1 MSDLTTELRQMAD
14 EAQQARPR
22 AVAEIL
28 QNGDR
33 RRRRTLARRSA
44 AGLSAA
50 AAVAAVVVT
59 VTAMQPGAQEAHPP
73 SAQAARQ
80 QPQRAHLLPQ
90 EEQQRA
96 QLTDWTVTRK
106 ADGNIS
112 LTIRKL
118 GDTASLQQTLRAD
131 GVPASALI
139 EGQANPC
146 HVYGTSDM
154 TSVVSGFTATET
166 SDSAAMIIHPSALP
180 SGVGLQFIA
189 SPNFGEPGHSGDLTV
204 RPVEVS
210 SACTGS

>member
-1 MSDLTTELRQMAD
+1 MNDLTTELRRMAD
-14 EAQQARPR
+14 EAQQSRPP
-22 AVAEIL
+22 AAAEIL

-33 RRRRTLARRSA
+33 MRRRTFARRSV
-44 AGLSAA
+44 AGLSAV
-50 AAVAAVVVT
+50 AAVAAVAVT
-59 VTAMQPGAQEAHPP
+59 VTAMQPGAAEAHPP
-73 SAQAARQ
+73 SAQGTPPPV
-80 QPQRAHLLPQ
+80 QPQHRPQ
-90 EEQQRA
+90 HQQRV
-96 QLTDWTVTRK
+96 QLADWTVAMQ

-112 LTIRKL
+112 LTIRQL
-118 GDTASLQQTLRAD
+118 GETASLQQTLRAD

-154 TSVVSGFTATET
+154 PSVVTGFTVAGG

-180 SGVGLQFIA
+180 SGVGLQFVA
-189 SPNFGEPGHSGDLTV
+189 SPNFGEPGRSGDLTV